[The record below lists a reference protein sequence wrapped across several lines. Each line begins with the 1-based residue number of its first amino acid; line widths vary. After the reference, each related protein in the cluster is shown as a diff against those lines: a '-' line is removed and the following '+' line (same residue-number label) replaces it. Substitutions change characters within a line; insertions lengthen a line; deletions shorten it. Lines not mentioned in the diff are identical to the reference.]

1 VAERTAASVAERTAA
16 CVAERTAACL
26 AERTGGP
33 QLQSGSHHGTDGAVM
48 SVSERQIEAG
58 DSEILIRRVV
68 DLVNAAPKMPLSST
82 VRLEKDELLELLHE
96 AIQRLP
102 DELRQARWLLKER
115 EEYLAKVEREAD
127 DILAAARERA
137 ERIVQRTELVREAQR
152 LSRRI
157 VEEAQEES
165 RRLRHEAE
173 DYCDQKLATF
183 EIVLERT
190 MKTVQAGREKLRVA
204 PLPQGQE
211 GEIGAPPA
219 PGEPDTGEVF
229 FDQDSG

>member
-1 VAERTAASVAERTAA
+1 MTTADRHAERVT
-16 CVAERTAACL
+16 
-26 AERTGGP
+26 
-33 QLQSGSHHGTDGAVM
+33 
-48 SVSERQIEAG
+48 EAG
-58 DSEILIRRVV
+58 DAELLLRRVL

-82 VRLEKDELLELLHE
+82 VRLEKDEVVELLEE
-96 AIQRLP
+96 AVSRLP

-115 EEYLAKVEREAD
+115 EEYLAKVQREAD

-152 LSRRI
+152 LSARI
-157 VEEAQEES
+157 LEEANDEA

-190 MKTVQAGREKLRVA
+190 MKTVQAGREKLQVA
-204 PLPQGQE
+204 P
-211 GEIGAPPA
+211 ISTPA
-219 PGEPDTGEVF
+219 PADAGIPNADLENSGEVF
-229 FDQDSG
+229 FDQDHG

>member
-1 VAERTAASVAERTAA
+1 
-16 CVAERTAACL
+16 
-26 AERTGGP
+26 
-33 QLQSGSHHGTDGAVM
+33 M
-48 SVSERQIEAG
+48 STTERQHEAP
-58 DSEILIRRVV
+58 DTEILLRRVV

-82 VRLEKDELLELLHE
+82 VRLEKDELLDLLHE

-102 DELRQARWLLKER
+102 EELRQARWLL
-115 EEYLAKVEREAD
+115 
-127 DILAAARERA
+127 RERA

-157 VEEAQEES
+157 MEDAQEEA

-190 MKTVQAGREKLRVA
+190 MKTVQAGREKLRIT
-204 PLPQGQE
+204 PLPAAQE
-211 GEIGAPPA
+211 GELGAPPV
-219 PGEPDTGEVF
+219 GDEESVGDVF
-229 FDQDSG
+229 FDQDIGG

>member
-1 VAERTAASVAERTAA
+1 MTTADRHAERVT
-16 CVAERTAACL
+16 
-26 AERTGGP
+26 
-33 QLQSGSHHGTDGAVM
+33 
-48 SVSERQIEAG
+48 EAG
-58 DSEILIRRVV
+58 DAELLLRRVL

-82 VRLEKDELLELLHE
+82 VRLEKDEVVELLEE
-96 AIQRLP
+96 AVSRLP

-115 EEYLAKVEREAD
+115 EEYLAKVQREAD

-157 VEEAQEES
+157 LEEAQDEA

-173 DYCDQKLATF
+173 DYCDQKLAAF

-190 MKTVQAGREKLRVA
+190 MKTVQGGREKLQVA
-204 PLPQGQE
+204 PVST
-211 GEIGAPPA
+211 PA
-219 PGEPDTGEVF
+219 PADAGIPNADLENSGEVF
-229 FDQDSG
+229 FDQDHG